1 MKRLL
6 PLSLAILSAQGFV
19 HADEA
24 KEELEIVVTAERLPS
39 TAGAGVTVITRE
51 EIEQQGVASVAD
63 LLKSQA
69 GIDIAVS
76 GNAHNQ
82 TSLFLRGTNSNH
94 TLVLVDGIRVNSA
107 NTGGFDFSTLRP
119 EDIERIE
126 IVRGPYASRY
136 GSDAIG
142 GVIQIFTRSP
152 DRPSLHLGAGS
163 HGTAETAIAVGAN
176 GFSLRGSAYRTD
188 GIDATN
194 AGWGNRDHDGTEEY
208 SAHVGW
214 QGRIANDTKLD
225 VRLGHQKNYPEFDN
239 GASTGQLNTAAV
251 RLHNR
256 MTPDWEQA
264 LDLGWMRD
272 RLESNYFPY
281 KTIFTTERRSFAWNH
296 RIKVNNHL
304 NLRTGFD
311 HQHEAGLSE
320 EDLTAFGAGINEVFD
335 HDLDASGVHVGFDVA
350 TGPVSWQLDGRH
362 DQHERFDGHDTGN
375 IRAQWQV
382 VDAWTLVAGYGS
394 AFHAP
399 TLNDLYHPGL
409 APDPWGY
416 CVGPANCFVGNPNLK
431 PETAR
436 TRDLGLRYRSSHWQA
451 EVLIYRSRIRE
462 LIGVDYS
469 QSDFPIVNIGKAR
482 IKGIEGTLSGDHD
495 TLDWR
500 LTAQH
505 LDTVDGN
512 GNELLRRP
520 QAKGSMYLHWQH
532 TNQVGS
538 FQEFI
543 AVNDANDFGAKLHGY
558 GLLNLGVDFKPTPT
572 IRTGLRVDNVLDRD
586 YTVVN
591 GYNTAGITGRVTLD
605 IQF

>member
-39 TAGAGVTVITRE
+39 TAGVGVTVITRE
-51 EIEQQGVASVAD
+51 EIEQQGAASVAD

-94 TLVLVDGIRVNSA
+94 TLVLVDGVRVNSA

-142 GVIQIFTRSP
+142 GVIQIFTRTP
-152 DRPSLHLGAGS
+152 DHPSLHLGAGS

-188 GIDATN
+188 GFNTSKSPFA
-194 AGWGNRDHDGTEEY
+194 NRDHDGTEDY
-208 SAHVGW
+208 SAQAGW
-214 QGRIANDTKLD
+214 HGELTPDTRLD
-225 VRLGHQKNYPEFDN
+225 VQLNHKKTHPEFDN
-239 GASTGQLNTAAV
+239 GASTGQFNTASI

-256 MTPDWEQA
+256 ISPNWEQA
-264 LDLGWMRD
+264 LEVAGVRD
-272 RLESNYFPY
+272 ELKSNYFPG
-281 KTIFTTERRSFAWNH
+281 KTSFTTERRGLAWNS
-296 RIKVNNHL
+296 RLKINNAV
-304 NLRTGFD
+304 NLRGGVD
-311 HQHEAGLSE
+311 YQHEAGHSE
-320 EDLTAFGAGINEVFD
+320 EDFSAFGSSKRELFD
-335 HDLDASGVHVGFDVA
+335 ENLDAGGAHVGLDIA
-350 TGPVSWQLDGRH
+350 TGPIAWQVDGRH
-362 DQHERFDGHDTGN
+362 DQHEHFDGHDTGSIQGN
-375 IRAQWQV
+375 WQLADNWNLV
-382 VDAWTLVAGYGS
+382 VGYGS
-394 AFHAP
+394 AFRAP
-399 TLNDLYHPGL
+399 SLNELYYPGMM
-409 APDPWGY
+409 PDGFFCP
-416 CVGPANCFVGNPNLK
+416 GPANCYAGNPDLK
-431 PETAR
+431 PEKAR
-436 TRDLGLRYRSSHWQA
+436 TRDFGFRYRNSMLQA
-451 EVLIYRSRIRE
+451 EVLAYSTRIRD
-462 LIGVDYS
+462 LISIDYN
-469 QSDFPIVNIGKAR
+469 QPAFPTANLGRAR
-482 IKGIEGTLSGDHD
+482 IKGIEGSLSGDYRAL
-495 TLDWR
+495 TWR
-500 LTAQH
+500 LNAQH
-505 LDTVDGN
+505 LDTEDGD
-512 GNELLRRP
+512 GNELLRRA
-520 QAKGSMYLHWQH
+520 QAKGSLYLHWQH
-532 TNQVGS
+532 TDQLGS